1 MAAERDAFSQ
11 RFSDMVIQSRGSIF
25 INWVENLWSGLLPF
39 SGERA
44 ADTRSNTLGRVVS
57 PDARIRIRKL

>member
-1 MAAERDAFSQ
+1 MAAEERDAFSQ
-11 RFSDMVIQSRGSIF
+11 RFSDGYSVTRIF
-25 INWVENLWSGLLPF
+25 NWVESLWSGLLPF